1 MTWGFIA
8 AFAIGTYLIR
18 LAGLMVPE
26 SILPSWLT
34 SLTRVLPAAILAAL
48 IAVQTFGAPERML
61 TLDARVLGVGV
72 ALILALRLMPVGVVM
87 LAGMGVTA
95 LARAFLGMA

>member
-26 SILPSWLT
+26 SILPSWFT

-48 IAVQTFGAPERML
+48 IAVQTFGAPERAL
-61 TLDARVLGVGV
+61 VLDARVLGVGL
-72 ALILALRLMPVGVVM
+72 ALVLALRRVPLGVVM
-87 LAGMGVTA
+87 LAGMVVTA